1 MNKSLLTN
9 IIAFSITVI
18 GLIDPFN
25 NNLILMIGLFSLSGG
40 VTNWIA
46 IHMLFEKVPLI
57 YGSGIIPNNFIVFK
71 DAIKELIIKEFFSKK
86 NLEQFTSNI
95 SNETI
100 KSITD
105 KINYNNIFEGLI
117 ESIESSQ
124 LGGML
129 AMVGGRKALEPLR
142 KPVIGKLENLLES
155 IVQSENNSN
164 IEKDIAE
171 SIYIKIEKLID
182 DRLNELSPQDVKKII
197 QDLIN
202 KHLGWLVIWGA
213 VFGGFIGII
222 SYFIT

>member
-25 NNLILMIGLFSLSGG
+25 NHLILMIGLFSLSGG

-71 DAIKELIIKEFFSKK
+71 EAIKELIIKEFFSKK
-86 NLEQFTSNI
+86 NLEQFTSKI

>member
-71 DAIKELIIKEFFSKK
+71 EAIKELIIKEFFSKK

>member
-71 DAIKELIIKEFFSKK
+71 EAIKELIIKEFFSKK
-86 NLEQFTSNI
+86 NLEQFTSKI